1 MHRSLHPAT
10 LKHAASQQV
19 AKPSRS
25 ERFTS
30 AASHQAQATT
40 PTVRSSVAEHG
51 LLLAL
56 GLALLL
62 ALVGHSIYPL
72 TPDRAAT
79 LVQALGL
86 HAHTGGHVFAD
97 TRTLWGVVNAGDV
110 LSNLPFMV
118 FGVWGVVLTG
128 LLRRQIGSTHMV
140 LLGVFFVGLG
150 LTTVGSMAYHLR
162 PDDASLFWDRAGMA
176 VAFAGVLGL
185 AAAERVSHRS
195 GVWTALA
202 VLMGAGVSLLVWRN
216 SADVLPWVVVQFGG
230 MALVVALA
238 FRRSIISPVG
248 NVSNGG
254 NNGNNGN
261 NFGDVSNNGNNGCND
276 GNGNGNSNGSNGGN
290 SISPSTSISLWTLI
304 AFYALAKVLESSDHA
319 VFELTNHWI
328 SGHSLKHI
336 AASLAALPVIRA
348 LQSRIHHAP

>member
-10 LKHAASQQV
+10 LKHAAPQQV

-30 AASHQAQATT
+30 TASHQAQATT
-40 PTVRSSVAEHG
+40 PTVRGSVAEHG

-62 ALVGHSIYPL
+62 ALVGHSVYPL
-72 TPDRAAT
+72 TPDRAAA

-128 LLRRQIGSTHMV
+128 LLRRQIGSTHTV

-202 VLMGAGVSLLVWRN
+202 VLLGAGVSLLVWRS
-216 SADVLPWVVVQFGG
+216 SADVLPWAVVQFGG

-238 FRRSIISPVG
+238 FRRSIISRVG
-248 NVSNGG
+248 NVSNNGG
-254 NNGNNGN
+254 NI
-261 NFGDVSNNGNNGCND
+261 SNNGNNDNNGGND
-276 GNGNGNSNGSNGGN
+276 GNGSNGGH
-290 SISPSTSISLWTLI
+290 SISRSTSISLWALI

-348 LQSRIHHAP
+348 LQSRMYHAP